1 LRRYEYGIDF
11 LYEVIVAYLAG
22 SYEFGVV
29 LLSVFVA
36 MMASY
41 TALSLAGRVTETTGR
56 ASTLWLVG
64 GAVAMGCGIWSMHF
78 IGMLA
83 FSLPI
88 RLSYDLL
95 WTLVSLF
102 VAIGVSAFA
111 LRIVTRPTIRR
122 LDILIGGVLM
132 GAGICSMH
140 YMGMHALKMNPGID
154 YDPAI
159 VALSIVIAVVASI
172 VALWLAFTLRSAYGW
187 RAQVKKAGAA
197 VVMGMAVITMHYV
210 GMEAA
215 RFGLGSVCMAKG
227 GVNADWLAV
236 LVGMAAFSLLT
247 ITLLLSVVDSRL
259 ATRTASLVD
268 SLSQANSQLHH
279 LALHDTLTRLPNRSL
294 LEDRITHAI
303 TSSARSG
310 KRFALMFLDLDRF
323 KTINDSLGHH
333 YGDKLLQGVAERLTS
348 GLRAEDTVARLG
360 GDEFVVLLAE
370 INAPTAAGSVAQK
383 LLESLAQPMDI
394 EGQQQSISGSI
405 GISIYPED
413 GTSLRELMSN
423 ADSAMYHAKKV
434 GRGNHQFFA
443 PEMNAAAGARLQ
455 LEQALRLALERKEF
469 ELHYQPKVDVATGAV
484 IAMEALVRWRSPTRG
499 LVPPYE
505 FISVA
510 EEIGLIIPLGAW
522 VLRAACE
529 QNQAWQDA
537 GLARLRVA
545 VNLSA
550 YQFRQKDLPEFVAGV
565 LQETGMA
572 GEFLELEVTESVVMH
587 NPQEAVRILEQL
599 SEQGIHISVD
609 DFGTGYSSL
618 SYLKQFR
625 LDTLKIDRSFVRD
638 INSDADDAAIVRS
651 VIALAHSLR
660 LQVIAEGVETAEQLE
675 YLRALG
681 CDQYQGYFRSKPVPA
696 AEFEA
701 MLRTPGGLLKPMA
714 SAASTPQLA
723 TVTHIVRAA

>member
-1 LRRYEYGIDF
+1 MS
-11 LYEVIVAYLAG
+11 YLTG
-22 SYEFGVV
+22 NYQFSLV

-41 TALSLAGRVTETTGR
+41 TALSLAGRVAETQGR
-56 ASTLWLVG
+56 ASTLWLSG

-88 RLSYDLL
+88 RLSYDVA
-95 WTLVSLF
+95 WTLVSLL
-102 VAIGVSAFA
+102 VAVGVSAFA
-111 LRIVTRPTIRR
+111 LRIVTRPTIRVAH
-122 LDILIGGVLM
+122 ILLGGVLM

-140 YMGMHALKMNPGID
+140 YLGMQALKMNPGID

-159 VALSIVIAVVASI
+159 VIASVAIAVVASI
-172 VALWLAFTLRSAYGW
+172 AALWLAFTLRSQYGSL
-187 RAQVKKAGAA
+187 AQAKKAGAA
-197 VVMGMAVITMHYV
+197 AIMGLAVIAMHYT

-215 RFGLGSVCMAKG
+215 RFGVGSICMASG

-236 LVGMAAFSLLT
+236 LVGMAALSLLT

-259 ATRTASLVD
+259 ASRTAGLVR
-268 SLSQANSQLHH
+268 SLSKANSELHH

-294 LEDRITHAI
+294 LEDRVMHAI
-303 TSSARSG
+303 TSGERSG
-310 KRFALMFLDLDRF
+310 KHFALMFIDLDRF

-333 YGDKLLQGVAERLTS
+333 YGDKLLQAVAARLTEC
-348 GLRAEDTVARLG
+348 LRAEDTVARLG

-370 INAPTAAGSVAQK
+370 IAAPTGAASAAQK
-383 LLESLAQPMDI
+383 LLDTLALPMDI

-405 GISIYPED
+405 GISIYPDD
-413 GTSLRELMSN
+413 GRTLRELMSN

-434 GRGNHQFFA
+434 GRGNYQFFA
-443 PEMNAAAGARLQ
+443 PEMNAAAGARLA
-455 LEQALRLALERKEF
+455 LEQALRLALERQEF
-469 ELHYQPKVDVATGAV
+469 ELHYQPKVDVASGEV
-484 IAMEALVRWRSPTRG
+484 VAMEALVRWRSPTRG
-499 LVPPYE
+499 MVPPND
-505 FISVA
+505 FIGVA

-550 YQFRQKDLPEFVAGV
+550 YQFRQRDLAQSVAAV
-565 LQETGMA
+565 LAETGMA
-572 GEFLELEVTESVVMH
+572 GAYLELEVTESVVMH
-587 NPQEAVRILEQL
+587 NPQEAIRILAQL
-599 SEQGIHISVD
+599 SAQGIHISVD

-660 LQVIAEGVETAEQLE
+660 LQVIAEGVETPEQLE

-681 CDQYQGYFRSKPVPA
+681 CDQYQGYLRSKPLPA
-696 AEFEA
+696 ADFEA
-701 MLRTPGGLLKPMA
+701 MLRAPRGL
-714 SAASTPQLA
+714 SAPPLA
-723 TVTHIVRAA
+723 PAAVAHAA

>member
-1 LRRYEYGIDF
+1 M
-11 LYEVIVAYLAG
+11 
-22 SYEFGVV
+22 
-29 LLSVFVA
+29 LSVFVA

-41 TALSLAGRVTETTGR
+41 TALSLAGRVTETQGR

-88 RLSYDLL
+88 RLSYDIT
-95 WTLVSLF
+95 WTLASL
-102 VAIGVSAFA
+102 VAAIGVSAFA

-122 LDILIGGVLM
+122 LDILAGGVIM
-132 GAGICSMH
+132 GAGICCMH
-140 YMGMHALKMNPGID
+140 YMGMQALQMNPGID

-159 VALSIVIAVVASI
+159 VTASVVIAVVASI
-172 VALWLAFTLRSAYGW
+172 VALWLAFTLRSEYGW
-187 RAQVKKAGAA
+187 RAQVKKGGAA
-197 VVMGMAVITMHYV
+197 VVMGLAVIAMHYT

-215 RFGLGSVCMAKG
+215 RFGLGSICMAKG

-236 LVGMAAFSLLT
+236 LVAMAALSLLT
-247 ITLLLSVVDSRL
+247 ITMLLSVVDSRL
-259 ATRTASLVD
+259 ASRTASLVH
-268 SLSQANSQLHH
+268 SLSVANNQLHH

-303 TSSARSG
+303 TSTERSG
-310 KRFALMFLDLDRF
+310 KRFALMFIDLDRF

-333 YGDKLLQGVAERLTS
+333 YGDKLLQGVAERLTAC
-348 GLRAEDTVARLG
+348 LRAEDTVARLG
-360 GDEFVVLLAE
+360 GDEFVVLLEE
-370 INAPTAAGSVAQK
+370 ISMPTAAGSVAQK
-383 LLESLAQPMDI
+383 LLDALALPMDI
-394 EGQQQSISGSI
+394 EGQQQSVSGSI
-405 GISIYPED
+405 GISVFPED
-413 GTSLRELMSN
+413 GTTLRELMSN

-434 GRGNHQFFA
+434 GRGNYQFFA
-443 PEMNAAAGARLQ
+443 PEMNAAAGARLN
-455 LEQALRLALERKEF
+455 LEQSLRQALERKEF
-469 ELHYQPKVDVATGAV
+469 ELHYQPKVDVASGEV
-484 IAMEALVRWRSPTRG
+484 VAMEALVRWRCPTRG
-499 LVPPYE
+499 MVPPND

-522 VLRAACE
+522 VLRQACE

-550 YQFRQKDLPEFVAGV
+550 YQFRQADLADFVASV
-565 LQETGMA
+565 LKDTGMA
-572 GEFLELEVTESVVMH
+572 GQYLELEVTESVVMH
-587 NPQEAVRILEQL
+587 NPQDAVRILEQL
-599 SEQGIHISVD
+599 SAQGIHISVD

-638 INSDADDAAIVRS
+638 IDSDADDAAIVRS

-681 CDQYQGYFRSKPVPA
+681 CDQYQGYFRSKPLPA
-696 AEFEA
+696 ADFEA
-701 MLRTPGGLLKPMA
+701 MLRAPRGLSAPLAEGVPASPTPH
-714 SAASTPQLA
+714 LA
-723 TVTHIVRAA
+723 TVTRIRA

>member
-1 LRRYEYGIDF
+1 MS
-11 LYEVIVAYLAG
+11 YLTG
-22 SYEFGVV
+22 SYQFSLVM
-29 LLSVFVA
+29 LSVFVA

-41 TALSLAGRVTETTGR
+41 TALNLAGRVAETVGR
-56 ASTLWLVG
+56 ARVGWLAG

-95 WTLVSLF
+95 WTVVSLLA
-102 VAIGVSAFA
+102 AIGVSAFA
-111 LRIVTRPTIRR
+111 LSIVTRPTVRR
-122 LDILIGGVLM
+122 LDLLAGGVLM

-140 YMGMHALKMNPGID
+140 YMGMAALKMNPGID

-159 VALSIVIAVVASI
+159 VAGSVAIAVLASI
-172 VALWLAFTLRSAYGW
+172 AALWLASTLRSAYGW
-187 RAQVKKAGAA
+187 RAQIKKCGASA
-197 VVMGMAVITMHYV
+197 VMGMAIIAMHYT

-215 RFGLGSVCMAKG
+215 RFGLGSICMAKG
-227 GVNADWLAV
+227 GMNADWLAV
-236 LVGMAAFSLLT
+236 LVGMAAMSMLT
-247 ITLLLSVVDSRL
+247 ITLLLSVVDARL
-259 ATRTASLVD
+259 AARTASLVD

-279 LALHDTLTRLPNRSL
+279 LALHDALTRLPNRSL
-294 LEDRITHAI
+294 LEDRIAQAI
-303 TSSARSG
+303 TAAGRSG

-333 YGDKLLQGVAERLTS
+333 YGDKLLQEVAGRLTAC
-348 GLRAEDTVARLG
+348 LRAEDTVARLG

-370 INAPTAAGSVAQK
+370 IGTPTGAGTAAQK
-383 LLESLAQPMDI
+383 LLDALALPMDI
-394 EGQQQSISGSI
+394 EGQQQSVSGSI
-405 GISIYPED
+405 GISIFPED
-413 GTSLRELMSN
+413 GTTLRELMSN

-455 LEQALRLALERKEF
+455 LEQSLRRALERKEF
-469 ELHYQPKVDVATGAV
+469 ELHYQPKVDVASGQV
-484 IAMEALVRWRSPTRG
+484 VAMEALVRWRCPQRG
-499 LVPPYE
+499 LVPPNE

-522 VLRAACE
+522 VLRTACE
-529 QNQAWQDA
+529 QNQAWQNA

-550 YQFRQKDLPEFVAGV
+550 YQFRQKDLPELVAAV
-565 LQETGMA
+565 LHDTGMG
-572 GEFLELEVTESVVMH
+572 GEYLELEVTESVVMH
-587 NPQEAVRILEQL
+587 NPKDAVRILEQL
-599 SEQGIHISVD
+599 SGQGIHISVD

-681 CDQYQGYFRSKPVPA
+681 CDQYQGYLRSKPVPA
-696 AEFEA
+696 VEFEA
-701 MLRTPGGLLKPMA
+701 MLRTPGGLMGPLLA
-714 SAASTPQLA
+714 SVTPIACAA
-723 TVTHIVRAA
+723 

>member
-1 LRRYEYGIDF
+1 
-11 LYEVIVAYLAG
+11 
-22 SYEFGVV
+22 
-29 LLSVFVA
+29 
-36 MMASY
+36 
-41 TALSLAGRVTETTGR
+41 
-56 ASTLWLVG
+56 LWLVG

-102 VAIGVSAFA
+102 AAIGVSAFA
-111 LRIVTRPTIRR
+111 LRIVTRSSIRR
-122 LDILIGGVLM
+122 RDILLGGLLM

-140 YMGMHALKMNPGID
+140 YMGMQALKMNPGID

-159 VALSIVIAVVASI
+159 VAMSVVIAVVASI
-172 VALWLAFTLRSAYGW
+172 VALWLAFTLRSEYGW
-187 RAQVKKAGAA
+187 KAQVKKGGAA
-197 VVMGMAVITMHYV
+197 AIMGLAVIAMHYT

-215 RFGLGSVCMAKG
+215 RFGLGSICMAKG

-236 LVGMAAFSLLT
+236 LVGMAALSLLT

-259 ATRTASLVD
+259 ATRTASLVN

-294 LEDRITHAI
+294 LEDRITHSI
-303 TSSARSG
+303 TSSERSG
-310 KRFALMFLDLDRF
+310 KRFALMFIDLDRF

-370 INAPTAAGSVAQK
+370 ISTPTAAGSVAQK
-383 LLESLAQPMDI
+383 LLDALALPMDI
-394 EGQQQSISGSI
+394 EGQQQSVSGSI

-413 GTSLRELMSN
+413 GTTLRELMSN

-469 ELHYQPKVDVATGAV
+469 ELHYQPKVDVASGEV
-484 IAMEALVRWRSPTRG
+484 MAMEALVRWRSPTRG

-565 LQETGMA
+565 LEQTGMA
-572 GEFLELEVTESVVMH
+572 GQYLELEVTESVVMH

-599 SEQGIHISVD
+599 SAQGIHISVD

-681 CDQYQGYFRSKPVPA
+681 CDQYQGYLRSKPVPA

-701 MLRTPGGLLKPMA
+701 MLRAPRGLLDPMVATSDKP
-714 SAASTPQLA
+714 LA
-723 TVTHIVRAA
+723 TVTHITRAA

>member
-1 LRRYEYGIDF
+1 M
-11 LYEVIVAYLAG
+11 
-22 SYEFGVV
+22 

-41 TALSLAGRVTETTGR
+41 TALSLTGRVTETQGR
-56 ASTLWLVG
+56 ASALWLAG

-88 RLSYDLL
+88 RLSYDIA
-95 WTLVSLF
+95 WTAASLVA
-102 VAIGVSAFA
+102 AIGVSAFA
-111 LRIVTRPTIRR
+111 LRVVTRPTIRR
-122 LDILIGGVLM
+122 LDILLGGVIM
-132 GAGICSMH
+132 GAGICCMH
-140 YMGMHALKMNPGID
+140 YMGMQALQMNPGID
-154 YDPAI
+154 YDPSI
-159 VALSIVIAVVASI
+159 VAVSVVIAVVASI
-172 VALWLAFTLRSAYGW
+172 VALWLAFTLRSEYGW
-187 RAQVKKAGAA
+187 RAQVKKGGAA
-197 VVMGMAVITMHYV
+197 IVMGLAVIAMHYT

-215 RFGLGSVCMAKG
+215 RFGLGSICMARG
-227 GVNADWLAV
+227 GVNADWLAL
-236 LVGMAAFSLLT
+236 LVAMAAMSLLT
-247 ITLLLSVVDSRL
+247 ITMLLSVVDSRL
-259 ATRTASLVD
+259 AARTAGLMQ
-268 SLSQANSQLHH
+268 SLSVANNQLHH

-303 TSSARSG
+303 TSSERSG
-310 KRFALMFLDLDRF
+310 KGFALMFIDLDRF

-333 YGDKLLQGVAERLTS
+333 YGDKLLQGVAERLTAC
-348 GLRAEDTVARLG
+348 LRAEDTVARLG
-360 GDEFVVLLAE
+360 GDEFVVLLGE
-370 INAPTAAGSVAQK
+370 ISIPPAAGSVAQK
-383 LLESLAQPMDI
+383 LLDALTLPMDI

-405 GISIYPED
+405 GISVFPED
-413 GTSLRELMSN
+413 GTTLRELMSN

-434 GRGNHQFFA
+434 GRGNYQFFA
-443 PEMNAAAGARLQ
+443 PEMNAAAGARLN
-455 LEQALRLALERKEF
+455 LEQSLRQALERKEF
-469 ELHYQPKVDVATGAV
+469 ELHYQPKVDMASGEVV
-484 IAMEALVRWRSPTRG
+484 AMEALVRWRCPIRG
-499 LVPPYE
+499 MVPPND

-522 VLRAACE
+522 VLREACE

-550 YQFRQKDLPEFVAGV
+550 YQFRQTDLADFVASV
-565 LQETGMA
+565 LKDAGMS
-572 GEFLELEVTESVVMH
+572 GQYLELEVTESVVMH
-587 NPQEAVRILEQL
+587 NPQDAVRILEQL
-599 SEQGIHISVD
+599 SAQGIHISVD

-638 INSDADDAAIVRS
+638 IDSDADDAAIVRS

-681 CDQYQGYFRSKPVPA
+681 CDQYQGYFRSKPLPA
-696 AEFEA
+696 ADFEA
-701 MLRTPGGLLKPMA
+701 MLRAPRGLSAPLSEGVPVPATPH
-714 SAASTPQLA
+714 LA
-723 TVTHIVRAA
+723 TVTRIRA

>member
-1 LRRYEYGIDF
+1 
-11 LYEVIVAYLAG
+11 VSYLAG
-22 SYEFGVV
+22 NYEISIV

-41 TALSLAGRVTETTGR
+41 TALSLAGRVTETQGR

-95 WTLVSLF
+95 WTIVSLF
-102 VAIGVSAFA
+102 AAIGVSAFA
-111 LRIVTRPTIRR
+111 LRIVTRPSIRR
-122 LDILIGGVLM
+122 RDILLGGILM
-132 GAGICSMH
+132 GAGICCMH
-140 YMGMHALKMNPGID
+140 YMGMQALKMNPGID

-159 VALSIVIAVVASI
+159 VALSVVIAVVASI
-172 VALWLAFTLRSAYGW
+172 VALWLAFTLRSEYGW
-187 RAQVKKAGAA
+187 RAQVKKGGAA
-197 VVMGMAVITMHYV
+197 IVMGLAVIAMHYT

-215 RFGLGSVCMAKG
+215 RFGLGSICMAKG

-236 LVGMAAFSLLT
+236 LVGMAALSLLT

-259 ATRTASLVD
+259 ATRTASLVN

-294 LEDRITHAI
+294 LEDRITHSI
-303 TSSARSG
+303 TSSERSG
-310 KRFALMFLDLDRF
+310 KRFALMFIDLDRF

-370 INAPTAAGSVAQK
+370 INTPTAAGSVAQK

-394 EGQQQSISGSI
+394 EGQQQSVSGSI

-413 GTSLRELMSN
+413 GTTLRELMSN

-469 ELHYQPKVDVATGAV
+469 ELHYQPKVDVASGEV
-484 IAMEALVRWRSPTRG
+484 VAMEALVRWRSPTRG

-529 QNQAWQDA
+529 QNQAWQNA

-565 LQETGMA
+565 LEQTGMA
-572 GEFLELEVTESVVMH
+572 GQYLELEVTESVVMH

-599 SEQGIHISVD
+599 SAQGIHISVD

-681 CDQYQGYFRSKPVPA
+681 CDQYQGYLRSKPVPA

-701 MLRTPGGLLKPMA
+701 MLRAPRGLLDPVA
-714 SAASTPQLA
+714 AASDKPLA
-723 TVTHIVRAA
+723 TVTPITRAA

>member
-1 LRRYEYGIDF
+1 
-11 LYEVIVAYLAG
+11 
-22 SYEFGVV
+22 
-29 LLSVFVA
+29 

-41 TALSLAGRVTETTGR
+41 TALSLAGRVSETQGR

-88 RLSYDLL
+88 RLSYDLT
-95 WTLVSLF
+95 WTLLSLLA
-102 VAIGVSAFA
+102 AIGVSAFA
-111 LRIVTRPTIRR
+111 LHTVTRPTIHRR
-122 LDILIGGVLM
+122 DIFLGGLLM

-140 YMGMHALKMNPGID
+140 YMGMQALKMNPGID
-154 YDPAI
+154 YDPII
-159 VALSIVIAVVASI
+159 VAGSVLIAVVASI
-172 VALWLAFTLRSAYGW
+172 AALWLAFTLRSEYGW
-187 RAQVKKAGAA
+187 LAQAKKIGAA
-197 VVMGMAVITMHYV
+197 ALMGLAVIAMHYT
-210 GMEAA
+210 GMQAA
-215 RFGLGSVCMAKG
+215 RFGLGAICMAKG
-227 GVNADWLAV
+227 GVNPDWLAV
-236 LVGMAAFSLLT
+236 LVAMAAMSLLT

-259 ATRTASLVD
+259 ASRTASLVD
-268 SLSQANSQLHH
+268 SLSQANHQLHH

-303 TSSARSG
+303 SASERSG
-310 KRFALMFLDLDRF
+310 KPFAVMFIDLDRF

-333 YGDKLLQGVAERLTS
+333 YGDKLLQGVAARLTA
-348 GLRAEDTVARLG
+348 GLRAEDKVARLG
-360 GDEFVVLLAE
+360 GDEFVVLLADVHV
-370 INAPTAAGSVAQK
+370 PRAAGPVAQK
-383 LLESLAQPMDI
+383 LLDALALPIDI
-394 EGQQQSISGSI
+394 EGQQQSMSGSI
-405 GISIYPED
+405 GISVYPGD
-413 GTSLRELMSN
+413 GTTLRELMSN

-434 GRGNHQFFA
+434 GRGNYQFFA

-469 ELHYQPKVDVATGAV
+469 ELHYQPKVDVASGMV
-484 IAMEALVRWRSPTRG
+484 VAMEALVRWRSPTRG
-499 LVPPYE
+499 LVPPND
-505 FISVA
+505 FIGVA

-529 QNQAWQDA
+529 QNQAWQEA

-565 LQETGMA
+565 LAETGMD
-572 GEFLELEVTESVVMH
+572 GSCLELEVTESVVMH
-587 NPQEAVRILEQL
+587 NPEEAVRILEQL
-599 SEQGIHISVD
+599 SAQGIHISVD

-675 YLRALG
+675 YLRTLG
-681 CDQYQGYFRSKPVPA
+681 CDQYQGYLRSKPVPA

-701 MLRTPGGLLKPMA
+701 MLRAPRGLMAPMPPLTAPASYVAGATPIGQ
-714 SAASTPQLA
+714 AA
-723 TVTHIVRAA
+723 